1 MRHKWQR
8 SKHQKSKLTRCPTN
22 TPTLLMPHDYRP
34 LHDMTKLKLHTPDL
48 TEANIAKLALLF
60 PHCVTESKDGNG
72 DPMRAIDFDLLK
84 QELSSSIV
92 EGTQERYQ
100 LNWAGKKEA
109 LLTANAPI
117 AKTLRPCRAESVD
130 FDTTQNLYIEGD
142 NLDALKLLQE
152 TYLNQ
157 VKMIY
162 IDPPYN
168 TGNDFIYEDDFA
180 EDTESYKLRSNQAD
194 EDGNR
199 LVANTESNGRFHSD
213 WLSMM
218 YARLRLA
225 RNLLKDDGV
234 IFISIDDNE
243 QANLKRLCDEVFGEQ
258 NFIADVSVQSN
269 PRGRQSDTFVAT
281 VHDGLIIYARN
292 IESASVNG
300 MPLNEEQKAEFN
312 LIDDDKKEPYR
323 LLGLRQRGAA
333 SKRSDRPEMYF
344 PIYVCPDSKITSLK
358 KKDGWHEVLPKKSD
372 GTDGRWMWGKE
383 KTEKDNH
390 LLVARLIAR
399 RNEFDIFVKDF
410 LNKSGEERT
419 RKFKSIWNQ
428 KEYNNQVGTQ
438 EVKALFNC
446 DVASFPK
453 SKNLLMDI
461 CCMGMDKND
470 IVLDFFSG
478 SATTAHAVMQ
488 LNAEDGRNRK
498 FIMVQLPEPCDE
510 KSEAYKAGFAT
521 IAEIGKERIRRA
533 GQKIK
538 DTLTPSPSPNGRGE
552 NNAPAQ
558 RARELDIGFRVLK
571 IDSSNMNE
579 VYYSPDQTS
588 QQDLLNLV
596 DNIRADRSDEDLLF
610 QVLLDWGV
618 DLTLP
623 IVEKTID
630 EKTVFTVADHEI
642 VACFDRQGGITEDF
656 IKQLTTSQPK
666 RVVFCDAGFAD
677 DSVKINVEQLFKS
690 LSARTEIRT
699 I

>member
-1 MRHKWQR
+1 
-8 SKHQKSKLTRCPTN
+8 
-22 TPTLLMPHDYRP
+22 
-34 LHDMTKLKLHTPDL
+34 MTKLKLHTPSH

-60 PHCVTESKDGNG
+60 PHCVTETKDSNG
-72 DPMRAIDFDLLK
+72 KPMRAIDFDLLK
-84 QELSSSIV
+84 QELSSAIV

-117 AKTLRPCRAESVD
+117 AKTLRPNRAESVD

-180 EDTESYKLRSNQAD
+180 EDSASYKLRSNQTD

-218 YARLRLA
+218 YARLKLA
-225 RNLLKDDGV
+225 RNLLRDDGV

-243 QANLKRLCDEVFGEQ
+243 QANLKRLCDEVFGED
-258 NFIADVSVQSN
+258 NFVAQLAVQLN
-269 PRGRQSDTFVAT
+269 PRGRHLGLFVAKT
-281 VHDGLIIYARN
+281 HESILIFGRN
-292 IESASVNG
+292 CDNPKTMQGVEKEGRMIEEYNR
-300 MPLNEEQKAEFN
+300 E
-312 LIDDDKKEPYR
+312 DKKGKYR
-323 LLGLRQRGAA
+323 LLGLRNRNQ
-333 SKRSDRPEMYF
+333 SFNPETRANLYYPLYVNKSNGDISINQDNIYTDEVF
-344 PIYVCPDSKITSLK
+344 PDTPDGIKTC
-358 KKDGWHEVLPKKSD
+358 W
-372 GTDGRWMWGKE
+372 TWGKD
-383 KTEKDNH
+383 KVVSDNH
-390 LLVARLIAR
+390 LLVAEKTGTEWRIYRKDYLVGSDGELATTLVKSLWTEKEIA
-399 RNEFDIFVKDF
+399 NDIGRKAIKD
-410 LNKSGEERT
+410 
-419 RKFKSIWNQ
+419 
-428 KEYNNQVGTQ
+428 
-438 EVKALFNC
+438 LFGGSVM
-446 DVASFPK
+446 DFPK
-453 SKNLLMDI
+453 SPELLKTLLKI
-461 CCMGMDKND
+461 GNPNG
-470 IVLDFFSG
+470 IVIDFFSG

-488 LNAEDGRNRK
+488 LNAEDGGNRK

-538 DTLTPSPSPNGRGE
+538 NSLTPNPAPFGRGE
-552 NNAPAQ
+552 NNTPAQ
-558 RARELDIGFRVLK
+558 RARELDVGFRVLK
-571 IDSSNMNE
+571 IDSSNMND

-623 IVEKTID
+623 IAEKTIAG
-630 EKTVFTVADHEI
+630 KRVFIVADHEI
-642 VACFDRQGGITEDF
+642 VACFDRQGGITEEF
-656 IKQLTTSQPK
+656 IKQLTASQPK